1 MNLAS
6 SSFHGVAIFSFARAY
21 CVLSFSFHVI
31 VVAGRCWILMNLASS
46 TFLWFAI
53 SGYARACCMLSVFA
67 HVVFGLCIRYITG
80 PQQRQHFFSP
90 LTPSPLASSTSA
102 AARGAVVGN
111 VGGVGWP
118 WCVRQLSHE
127 LSRAQLE
134 GVGRTESL
142 PFASFL
148 LEKIL
153 VPAIAL
159 LEMCCG
165 HMSF

>member
-1 MNLAS
+1 M
-6 SSFHGVAIFSFARAY
+6 
-21 CVLSFSFHVI
+21 I

-67 HVVFGLCIRYITG
+67 HVIFVFGLCIWYITG
-80 PQQRQHFFSP
+80 PQQRQHFFSA

-159 LEMCCG
+159 LELCCG